1 MKDEDSMLEEMGLR
15 ECRAGDKI
23 LNILRQSHF
32 SVAPH
37 TLTLNNSPRN
47 LMFARVL

>member
-15 ECRAGDKI
+15 ECRAGDKL
-23 LNILRQSHF
+23 LNTLRQLHF

-37 TLTLNNSPRN
+37 TLTKYTSQLFSIP
-47 LMFARVL
+47 